1 MNIELPLQ
9 PIVEDRSMYRMCGNM
24 YGKEANQQKLL
35 DEIQMNFH
43 INRIPNNGVILYA
56 LSIVTQKL

>member
-1 MNIELPLQ
+1 
-9 PIVEDRSMYRMCGNM
+9 MYRMCGNM